1 MRHFITPMT
10 IGLLAFCVV
19 AEVAR
24 ELCFKAAA
32 DRANATPHYAPGL
45 ATQPL
50 LWLGLLCWTAEAVS
64 LVVVLERVPLSV
76 AYPITNL
83 PYAGIPLAGALLF
96 RERLTRGQIAG
107 AALIAIGVVCVGASG
122 L

>member
-1 MRHFITPMT
+1 MT
-10 IGLLAFCVV
+10 SPVIAAAGLLAFCVT
-19 AEVAR
+19 AEIVR

-32 DRANATPHYAPGL
+32 NDAHDAPNYAL
-45 ATQPL
+45 ALALRPI
-50 LWLGLLCWTAEAVS
+50 LWLGLAFWVSEAIC
-64 LVVVLERVPLSV
+64 LVLVLEKVPLSV

-96 RERLTRGQIAG
+96 RERLTRAQTAG
-107 AALIAIGVVCVGASG
+107 AALITVGVVLVGASG